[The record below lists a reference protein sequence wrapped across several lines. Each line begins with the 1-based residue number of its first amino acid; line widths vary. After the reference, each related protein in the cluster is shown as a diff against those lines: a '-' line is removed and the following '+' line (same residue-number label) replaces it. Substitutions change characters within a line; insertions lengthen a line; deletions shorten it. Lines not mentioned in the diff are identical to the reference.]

1 MSKLGCSN
9 ISYRNLIIFCIIPMF
24 FSITEKN
31 SLDIIFYVDFK
42 QDWKNRMLLLEK
54 CWIFLHSIDSTK
66 HAMKLNQIILG
77 VALFHVYV
85 ISCYHLFMN
94 FLIQWPIWIIVSW
107 SKISTELWR
116 CGHWMPYCRKV
127 CKSLVFLVIPRPQF
141 FQKFENPD
149 RWKYD
154 LFHYFSYIEKGK

>member
-1 MSKLGCSN
+1 
-9 ISYRNLIIFCIIPMF
+9 MF

-107 SKISTELWR
+107 SKFSTELWR

-127 CKSLVFLVIPRPQF
+127 VMLIFMSAKNRLDVVYIQMYITYRLIIICFSGFEFELIWFLLF
-141 FQKFENPD
+141 FYRIGK
-149 RWKYD
+149 
-154 LFHYFSYIEKGK
+154 HVSYP